1 VQVLRVTGGARLDG
15 EVSVV
20 GAKNSV
26 LKLMAAALLAR
37 GETTIGNLPAIS
49 DVSTMHELLGRL
61 GCEVTESVQG
71 RVDSVRVRVP
81 ERPMSEAPYEL
92 VRKIRGSICVLG
104 PLLARTGR
112 ARVAL
117 PGGDA
122 IGSRPLDMHFS
133 GLERMGADIRTEHG
147 YIIAEASGLRAA
159 TIWLDFPSVGATENI
174 LTAAVLAKG
183 TTVIDNAARE
193 PEIVDLCKM
202 LVSMGAQ
209 IDGLGSSTLEITGV
223 DELHPTAHV
232 AVADRIVAGTWAF
245 AAAATLGDVT
255 VRNAHPEHL
264 ELALD
269 KLVRSGADVEL
280 LANGFRLQ
288 MHNRPRSFDVV
299 TLPYPGLAT
308 DLQPQAI
315 ALLSIADGTAM
326 ITENLFEGRFMFCDE
341 IARMG
346 ADVRTDGHHAV
357 VRGRDRLSGAP
368 VRATDIRAGA
378 GLVIAGLVAEGVTE
392 VAEIHHIDRGY
403 VRIEEQLRSL
413 GADVVRAESDAFGG

>member
-1 VQVLRVTGGARLDG
+1 
-15 EVSVV
+15 
-20 GAKNSV
+20 
-26 LKLMAAALLAR
+26 MAAALLAP

-209 IDGLGSSTLEITGV
+209 IDGQGSSTLEITGV

-357 VRGRDRLSGAP
+357 VRGRERLSGAP
-368 VRATDIRAGA
+368 VRATDIRAGV

-392 VAEIHHIDRGY
+392 VAEIRHIDRGY

-413 GADVVRAESDAFGG
+413 GADVVRAESEAFGG

>member
-1 VQVLRVTGGARLDG
+1 
-15 EVSVV
+15 
-20 GAKNSV
+20 
-26 LKLMAAALLAR
+26 MAAALLAP

-209 IDGLGSSTLEITGV
+209 IDGQGSSTLEITGV

-255 VRNAHPEHL
+255 VRNARPEHL

-357 VRGRDRLSGAP
+357 VRGRERLSGAP
-368 VRATDIRAGA
+368 VRATDIRAGV

-392 VAEIHHIDRGY
+392 VAEIRHIDRGY

-413 GADVVRAESDAFGG
+413 GADVVRAESGAFGG